1 MNEILTID
9 GAMGEGGGSIIRLSV
24 AFSVLFQKP
33 IKITNIRAKRSKPG
47 LRLQH
52 VLGIKTLV
60 SLTNSKISKCEVGTN
75 ELTFIP
81 TNTKKVVQN
90 QLEVEINT
98 AASLGL
104 LLQPIQIA
112 ALGFKNDEKMQL
124 LLKGGATFGKWA
136 PSINY
141 LEHVTWELFKK
152 ARLIV
157 QIEIKRHGF
166 YPKGGAL
173 LHVSI
178 QPPKKEKLNP
188 LNLTELG
195 DFDTISAEIT
205 CSSSLKRPRVAERLH
220 DSIIHHLKKN
230 LRKNYDIKHK
240 YVPAYSSGVGAC
252 LWAKTDTGAIISSGT
267 IIGEK
272 GISSEEIGK
281 KAVHEFLKY
290 IQHDIPVDNYLS
302 DQLIPLMAYSNEPST
317 IKVLEITQHARTNME
332 LLKKFIPHKYKISKK
347 NDYYLIQY
355 L

>member
-1 MNEILTID
+1 MNEILVID

-33 IKITNIRAKRSKPG
+33 IKIMNIRAKRSKPG

-52 VLGIKTLV
+52 VLGIKTLAN
-60 SLTNSKISKCEVGTN
+60 LTKSKISKCEVGTT

-81 TNTKKVVQN
+81 SNAKGVVQD
-90 QLEVEINT
+90 QLNVEINT

-112 ALGFKNDEKMQL
+112 AMGFENAEKVEL

-152 ARLIV
+152 AGLTV
-157 QIEIKRHGF
+157 HVEIKRHGF

-173 LHVSI
+173 VRASI
-178 QPPKKEKLNP
+178 LAPREKLKP
-188 LNLTELG
+188 LHLTDLG
-195 DFDTISAEIT
+195 SFDTIYAEIT
-205 CSSSLKRPRVAERLH
+205 CSNSLKKPRVAERIH
-220 DSIIHHLKKN
+220 DSIVYNLKKKI
-230 LRKNYDIKHK
+230 RKNHEIKYK
-240 YVPAYSSGVGAC
+240 YVHAFSSGVGAC

-267 IIGEK
+267 ILGEK

-281 KAVHEFLKY
+281 RAVQEFLKY
-290 IQHDIPVDNYLS
+290 IQHEVPVDNYLS

-317 IKVLEITQHARTNME
+317 IKVLEITQHARTNMT
-332 LLKKFIPHKYKISKK
+332 LLKKFTPHEYKISKK
-347 NDYYLIQY
+347 NDYFLIQY